1 MKGRGVEKICTC
13 CFVESPT
20 RDLSSVWP
28 ESNPGGEGRRVVV
41 GSVSGVPSFALWC
54 QGRMGSN
61 LSCCDRFVQ
70 SQMIVKE
77 TIFKIGGPLPPAT
90 PAEASFGQGFYWTGA
105 PVLPRRRLGILIACL
120 IRVNVC
126 IVIGNDAV
134 LKVVRVVHETVPGR
148 RGFSASSSVRGSAK
162 KSSSL
167 RKCRKD
173 IVFSVTPFVDRLV
186 FRGALAPIASPA
198 ANILLRGGSESP
210 FTVLLN
216 SVQVK
221 YEIWKIASAD
231 AQYARQD
238 MGIEDIQSQY
248 DSEVLFGHSS
258 SPAVG
263 ILVPGRWV
271 KSKYGVRL

>member
-1 MKGRGVEKICTC
+1 M
-13 CFVESPT
+13 
-20 RDLSSVWP
+20 
-28 ESNPGGEGRRVVV
+28 
-41 GSVSGVPSFALWC
+41 
-54 QGRMGSN
+54 
-61 LSCCDRFVQ
+61 
-70 SQMIVKE
+70 
-77 TIFKIGGPLPPAT
+77 
-90 PAEASFGQGFYWTGA
+90 
-105 PVLPRRRLGILIACL
+105 PRRRLGILIACL

-173 IVFSVTPFVDRLV
+173 IMFSVTPFVDRLV

-216 SVQVK
+216 SAQVK

-238 MGIEDIQSQY
+238 MGSEDIQSQY
-248 DSEVLFGHSS
+248 DSDIFFGHSS

-271 KSKYGVRL
+271 KSKNGVRL

>member
-1 MKGRGVEKICTC
+1 M
-13 CFVESPT
+13 
-20 RDLSSVWP
+20 
-28 ESNPGGEGRRVVV
+28 

-54 QGRMGSN
+54 PRRMGSN

-70 SQMIVKE
+70 RLMIIRE
-77 TIFKIGGPLPPAT
+77 AIFKIWGPLPPAT
-90 PAEASFGQGFYWTGA
+90 PAEASLGQGFYWTGA

-210 FTVLLN
+210 FTG
-216 SVQVK
+216 S
-221 YEIWKIASAD
+221 
-231 AQYARQD
+231 
-238 MGIEDIQSQY
+238 IQS
-248 DSEVLFGHSS
+248 
-258 SPAVG
+258 
-263 ILVPGRWV
+263 
-271 KSKYGVRL
+271 K

>member
-1 MKGRGVEKICTC
+1 MQVRASGALRRKVHDYEIAEKKT
-13 CFVESPT
+13 S
-20 RDLSSVWP
+20 
-28 ESNPGGEGRRVVV
+28 
-41 GSVSGVPSFALWC
+41 
-54 QGRMGSN
+54 
-61 LSCCDRFVQ
+61 
-70 SQMIVKE
+70 
-77 TIFKIGGPLPPAT
+77 
-90 PAEASFGQGFYWTGA
+90 
-105 PVLPRRRLGILIACL
+105 
-120 IRVNVC
+120 
-126 IVIGNDAV
+126 
-134 LKVVRVVHETVPGR
+134 
-148 RGFSASSSVRGSAK
+148 
-162 KSSSL
+162 
-167 RKCRKD
+167 
-173 IVFSVTPFVDRLV
+173 VFSVTPFVDRLV

-210 FTVLLN
+210 FTVLFN